1 VMGEV
6 PLSEEEA
13 MNMAILEARKGIGFV
28 APNPPVGC
36 VILDKNGFLIGKGF
50 HTRYGAPHA
59 EVEAIRSVRDSERLK
74 EASVFV
80 TLEPCGHFGKTP
92 PCADQLAELP
102 LRKVV
107 FGMKDPNPMVAGQGI
122 AKIRQFGI
130 HVEEWTGPYGLELAE
145 LVEVFLVNILERRAF
160 VGMKAAIT
168 LDGFVADRSGR
179 VKWITNAKSREAV
192 HYLRGCYQAVLV
204 GNGTIKSDNPQL
216 NVRSEWFGE
225 KPNKVVV
232 LDPDMRLGSNLEI
245 YRFSHSHSPSD
256 IIQVVSKS
264 SSSPPS
270 DGHNEMLVNLED
282 SKIDL
287 NDLSRRLFEKGICSV
302 FVEGGASTFSNYLV
316 QRAVDRMYLFLAP
329 KILGYPSGLSWTCG
343 LTGQE
348 LDQCPELDSPRITEY
363 DGDVLISGRLK
374 FR

>member
-1 VMGEV
+1 MMGEV
-6 PLSEEEA
+6 PLSEEAA

-50 HTRYGAPHA
+50 HTKYGAPHA

-74 EASVFV
+74 DASVFV

-107 FGMKDPNPMVAGQGI
+107 FGMKDPNPMVAGRGI

-130 HVEEWTGPYGLELAE
+130 HVEEWTGPHSLELAE
-145 LVEVFLVNILERRAF
+145 LLEVFLVNILERRAF

-168 LDGFVADRSGR
+168 LDGFVADRSGK

-204 GNGTIKSDNPQL
+204 GNGTIRSDNPQL

-232 LDPDMRLGSNLEI
+232 LDPQMRLGSDLST
-245 YRFSHSHSPSD
+245 YRFFQSHSPSD
-256 IIQVVSKS
+256 IIQVVSES
-264 SSSPPS
+264 GSLPPI
-270 DGHNEMLVNLED
+270 DGHNEMAVNLED

-287 NDLSRRLFEKGICSV
+287 NDLSRRLFEKGICSI

-316 QRAVDRMYLFLAP
+316 QHAVDRLYLFLAP

-343 LTGQE
+343 LAGQE
-348 LDQCPELDSPRITEY
+348 LDQCPELESPRTTAY
-363 DGDVLISGRLK
+363 DGDVMISGRLK